1 VKLPGAEHLIFI
13 GVVSPIDPRVEN
25 PKEIRD
31 RVLEGRD
38 IYRRNNLEPQMTSAF
53 HHSATYF
60 DSSTTRETAFA
71 FIQFQKLQIASAACR
86 ISETISAA
94 GTSSTRNPP

>member
-1 VKLPGAEHLIFI
+1 
-13 GVVSPIDPRVEN
+13 
-25 PKEIRD
+25 
-31 RVLEGRD
+31 
-38 IYRRNNLEPQMTSAF
+38 MTAAF

-71 FIQFQKLQIASAACR
+71 FIQFQKLQIAFAACR